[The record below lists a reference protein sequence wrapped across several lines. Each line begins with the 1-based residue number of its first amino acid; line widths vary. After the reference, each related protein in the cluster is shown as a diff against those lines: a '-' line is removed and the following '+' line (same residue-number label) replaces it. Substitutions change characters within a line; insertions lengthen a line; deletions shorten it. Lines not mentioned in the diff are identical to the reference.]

1 MITHALLASMSLCY
15 MADVDRV
22 EPADAA
28 LYAAPMSHAAGIC
41 NLVHV
46 LEGCRHVCLPLGGFD
61 PASAGAA

>member
-1 MITHALLASMSLCY
+1 